1 MVHFVHTSDTVSAT
15 LLSLRQLH
23 VYCSCKMLFL
33 NKCFKIVE
41 LFFKVTCSTEKN
53 VWKLSELNQNWWVSP
68 HMKQFSHLW
77 EKFKT
82 GLIKYSLQNKWYYS
96 ETSVDI
102 KPYQSLW
109 LTCPPPPL
117 DLLMQFLIG
126 VEPDILASWFPGD
139 PLASHDIYWALFS
152 DLYAIVAIIDGF
164 SMCWDEKRFPNKALW
179 RRKLLSPPMGTIVR
193 ASVPESLLNICH
205 RFFIEN

>member
-1 MVHFVHTSDTVSAT
+1 MEGVHFVQLFSLFPTYIF
-15 LLSLRQLH
+15 LLK
-23 VYCSCKMLFL
+23 CSFQIRKF
-33 NKCFKIVE
+33 CFKIVE
-41 LFFKVTCSTEKN
+41 LFFKVTCWTEKN
-53 VWKLSELNQNWWVSP
+53 VWKLPELNQNWCVSP

-82 GLIKYSLQNKWYYS
+82 GLIKYSLQNKWYY
-96 ETSVDI
+96 ETSVDM
-102 KPYQSLW
+102 KFYQSLW
-109 LTCPPPPL
+109 LTCPPPPQ

-126 VEPDILASWFPGD
+126 VEPDILASWFHGD